1 MNKSKNIKKPLSVA
15 FTDKGFINS
24 ELLNEYDLDGQIYEL
39 TYLLRTQNWKIENNR
54 IVFPEIKDETM
65 VSDLIAINTN
75 KYILQLLEA
84 RKNEITNCSI
94 YGIQNSSNR
103 IEKEI
108 QHYKNRIESCQQRIE
123 ESKQNIIDDELE
135 MEE

>member
-1 MNKSKNIKKPLSVA
+1 MNKNENIEKPLSLA

-24 ELLNEYDLDGQIYEL
+24 KLLNEYDLDGQIYEL
-39 TYLLRTQNWKIENNR
+39 TYLLRTQNWKIENN
-54 IVFPEIKDETM
+54 IIIFPEIKDDII

-75 KYILQLLEA
+75 KYILQLLEN
-84 RKNEITNCSI
+84 RRNEIINCSI
-94 YGIQNSSNR
+94 NGIEKSINT

-108 QHYKNRIESCQQRIE
+108 QQYKKRIKCCQQRIE